1 MTRFAIH
8 KDYGQRPKITYHL
21 ADAVEQRP
29 TIPLIPG
36 IGAGNRP
43 SDLGFQESDLDG
55 THDGIRFQESRQERI
70 KVWSDFRNRNWKRT
84 LRERI
89 AGIGIGNGCGAVCN
103 MAEQAF
109 FT

>member
-1 MTRFAIH
+1 MENPTL
-8 KDYGQRPKITYHL
+8 PTNWL
-21 ADAVEQRP
+21 AALSNAPQWTLTAHMMV
-29 TIPLIPG
+29 L
-36 IGAGNRP
+36 
-43 SDLGFQESDLDG
+43 
-55 THDGIRFQESRQERI
+55 
-70 KVWSDFRNRNWKRT
+70 DFRNRNWKRT

>member
-1 MTRFAIH
+1 MET
-8 KDYGQRPKITYHL
+8 PTL
-21 ADAVEQRP
+21 P
-29 TIPLIPG
+29 TIWLVPLSNAPQH
-36 IGAGNRP
+36 P
-43 SDLGFQESDLDG
+43 GFQESE
-55 THDGIRFQESRQERI
+55 QETDPAASDFWNPTLTAHMM
-70 KVWSDFRNRNWKRT
+70 VLDFRNRNWKRT

>member
-1 MTRFAIH
+1 M
-8 KDYGQRPKITYHL
+8 
-21 ADAVEQRP
+21 ENP
-29 TIPLIPG
+29 TLPTNWLVPLSNAPQH
-36 IGAGNRP
+36 P
-43 SDLGFQESDLDG
+43 GFQETEQETAPATSDFWNPTL
-55 THDGIRFQESRQERI
+55 TAHMM
-70 KVWSDFRNRNWKRT
+70 VLDFRNRNWKRT

>member
-1 MTRFAIH
+1 MDNA
-8 KDYGQRPKITYHL
+8 PKL
-21 ADAVEQRP
+21 P
-29 TIPLIPG
+29 TIWLMPLSNALQHP
-36 IGAGNRP
+36 
-43 SDLGFQESDLDG
+43 GFQESE
-55 THDGIRFQESRQERI
+55 QETDPATSDFWNPTLTAHMM
-70 KVWSDFRNRNWKRT
+70 VLDFRNPGRKRT

>member
-1 MTRFAIH
+1 MDNA
-8 KDYGQRPKITYHL
+8 PSL
-21 ADAVEQRP
+21 P
-29 TIPLIPG
+29 TIWLIPLSN
-36 IGAGNRP
+36 AP
-43 SDLGFQESDLDG
+43 QYHGFQESE
-55 THDGIRFQESRQERI
+55 QETDPATSDFRNPTLTAHMM
-70 KVWSDFRNRNWKRT
+70 VLDFRNRNWKRT

>member
-1 MTRFAIH
+1 MDNA
-8 KDYGQRPKITYHL
+8 PSL
-21 ADAVEQRP
+21 P
-29 TIPLIPG
+29 TIWLMPLSNAPQY
-36 IGAGNRP
+36 P
-43 SDLGFQESDLDG
+43 GFQESE
-55 THDGIRFQESRQERI
+55 QETDPAASDFWNPTLTAHMM
-70 KVWSDFRNRNWKRT
+70 VLDFRNRNWKRT

>member
-1 MTRFAIH
+1 MDNA
-8 KDYGQRPKITYHL
+8 PKL
-21 ADAVEQRP
+21 P
-29 TIPLIPG
+29 TIWLMPLSN
-36 IGAGNRP
+36 ALQH
-43 SDLGFQESDLDG
+43 SGFQESE
-55 THDGIRFQESRQERI
+55 QETAPATSDFWNPTLMAHMM
-70 KVWSDFRNRNWKRT
+70 VLDFRNRNWKRT

>member
-1 MTRFAIH
+1 MDNA
-8 KDYGQRPKITYHL
+8 L
-21 ADAVEQRP
+21 SLP
-29 TIPLIPG
+29 TIWLMPLSNAPQY
-36 IGAGNRP
+36 P
-43 SDLGFQESDLDG
+43 GFQESE
-55 THDGIRFQESRQERI
+55 QETDPAASDFRNQTLTALMM
-70 KVWSDFRNRNWKRT
+70 VLDFRNRNWKRT